1 VLACDMTITGYLAAP
16 FLDVYAPGS
25 FLYPLGSGTLGYA
38 WPAAI
43 GAKVAR
49 PEATVLA
56 VHGDGGVLYSVLE
69 LLSARQHDV
78 GAKLLIVDDGGYG
91 ILRVYQE
98 AAYGRTTAVDLAQP
112 DFPALARSLGVPVHE
127 AEPGALAGPLAAALA
142 EPGPALAY
150 LPQTVVYP
158 NPTE

>member
-1 VLACDMTITGYLAAP
+1 MTLTGYLAAP
-16 FLDVYAPGS
+16 FLDVYAPGT

-49 PEATVLA
+49 PDANVLA
-56 VHGDGGVLYSVLE
+56 VHGDGGVLYNVLE
-69 LLSARQHDV
+69 LLSARQHGV
-78 GAKLLIVDDGGYG
+78 GAKLLVVDDGGYG

-98 AAYGRTTAVDLAQP
+98 GAYGRTSEVDLAQP
-112 DFPALARSLGVPVHE
+112 DFPALARSLGVPVFE
-127 AEPGALAGPLAAALA
+127 AAPRALAGALAEAMAVD
-142 EPGPALAY
+142 GPAFIH

-158 NPTE
+158 EATV